1 MMTRSGK
8 KSLSFKEK
16 CRMVRNNKDIVDDI
30 NEYLRANEKLI
41 DSEYRK
47 IVNKSLDKKSRDY
60 EFVVASIYQEY
71 IDYYSQI
78 SVIIYTLNNPNDPNN
93 SKNKVIKFKEIF
105 RTLEQM
111 DKLIERFEEAKRIFY
126 MNR

>member
-8 KSLSFKEK
+8 KSLIFKEK

-47 IVNKSLDKKSRDY
+47 IVNKSLDKKARDY

-78 SVIIYTLNNPNDPNN
+78 SVIIYTLNDPNN

>member
-1 MMTRSGK
+1 
-8 KSLSFKEK
+8 
-16 CRMVRNNKDIVDDI
+16 MVRNNKDIVDDI

-47 IVNKSLDKKSRDY
+47 IVNKSLDKKARDY

-78 SVIIYTLNNPNDPNN
+78 GAIIYTLNDPNDPNN

-126 MNR
+126 MNK

>member
-1 MMTRSGK
+1 MTRSGK

-16 CRMVRNNKDIVDDI
+16 CKMVRNNKDIVDDI
-30 NEYLRANEKLI
+30 NEYLRTNEKLI

-47 IVNKSLDKKSRDY
+47 IVNKSLDKKARDY

-78 SVIIYTLNNPNDPNN
+78 AVIIYTLNDPNN
-93 SKNKVIKFKEIF
+93 SKNKVIKFKKIF

>member
-41 DSEYRK
+41 NSEYRK
-47 IVNKSLDKKSRDY
+47 IVNKSLDKKARDY
-60 EFVVASIYQEY
+60 EFIVASIYQEY

-78 SVIIYTLNNPNDPNN
+78 GVIIYTLNDPNN

>member
-1 MMTRSGK
+1 MMTRSSK
-8 KSLSFKEK
+8 ESFMEK
-16 CRMVRNNKDIVDDI
+16 CKMIRNNKDIVDDI

-47 IVNKSLDKKSRDY
+47 IVNKSLDKKARDY

-78 SVIIYTLNNPNDPNN
+78 GVIIYTLNDPNDTNTNN

-105 RTLEQM
+105 RTLEQI

>member
-41 DSEYRK
+41 NSEYRK
-47 IVNKSLDKKSRDY
+47 IVNKSLDKKL
-60 EFVVASIYQEY
+60 AIM
-71 IDYYSQI
+71 
-78 SVIIYTLNNPNDPNN
+78 N
-93 SKNKVIKFKEIF
+93 SLLPVFIKN
-105 RTLEQM
+105 T
-111 DKLIERFEEAKRIFY
+111 
-126 MNR
+126 